1 MNNLDKLT
9 LEEILDLR
17 IKDLKLEFTSEQKQ
31 SFQKLFQ
38 LLSKNQIDWKPHIWM
53 ADEWF
58 SPDGVSGFAVP
69 FVLTHK
75 KLIQLE
81 TRFLGECEGKSNS
94 EFLKL
99 CSHETGHAID
109 NAYKL
114 RLSKMRQNLFGLTS
128 KKYPN
133 SYSPKPE
140 STSYIS
146 FLGDHYAQAHP
157 DEDWAE
163 TFAYFL
169 NHGSKSANKH
179 NSLVV
184 EKLNCVETIIKSVSN
199 KKYKDNA
206 HTTPGNIKNDTRTVR
221 QYLIE
226 KRKNLKKNRSNFY
239 AKKISNHFLK
249 KESAF
254 PIHRYIRENQNK
266 LVREIS
272 FSTGKDIWTINKS
285 LNDLK
290 EECKKQKY
298 TLKYNKRGSFNQVK
312 NLLISHID
320 EYVQK
325 GQTRIYM

>member
-9 LEEILDLR
+9 LEEILELR
-17 IKDLKLEFTSEQKQ
+17 IKDLKLEFTSEQKKT
-31 SFQKLFQ
+31 FQDLF
-38 LLSKNQIDWKPHIWM
+38 LLLRQNNIDWKPHIWM
-53 ADEWF
+53 SDEWF

-69 FVLTHK
+69 FVLAHK

-81 TRFLGECEGKSNS
+81 VLFLGECEGRNKS
-94 EFLKL
+94 EFIKL
-99 CSHETGHAID
+99 CCHETGHAID

-114 RLSKMRQNLFGLTS
+114 RLNKTRQNIFGLTS

-133 SYSPKPE
+133 SYKPKPE
-140 STSYIS
+140 SKNYIS

-163 TFAYFL
+163 TFGYFITR
-169 NHGSKSANKH
+169 GKDYDKKH
-179 NSLVV
+179 NSVV
-184 EKLNCVETIIKSVSN
+184 LDKLNCMEGIIKSLPN
-199 KKYKDNA
+199 KNHKNN
-206 HTTPGNIKNDTRTVR
+206 TQRTPNNIKNDCRTVR

-226 KRKNLKKNRSNFY
+226 KRQNLKKNRANFY
-239 AKKISNHFLK
+239 TKKINNQFSK
-249 KESAF
+249 KVMAL
-254 PIHRYIRENQNK
+254 PIHRYIRENQKK
-266 LVREIS
+266 LVQEIS
-272 FSTGKDIWTINKS
+272 NSTGKDIWTINKS

-298 TLKYNKRGSFNQVK
+298 TLKYNQRDSFNQVK